1 MERKWKMR
9 RYKEGDEKEICILFE
24 KIFGKTMG
32 RTESINH
39 WNWEYK
45 NNPNNKLEILLA
57 TDKNKIVGHYAVI
70 PMKMKIEANDYLTTL
85 SLDTMMHKDY
95 RGQGMFSVLAKTLY
109 KELEKSGIPITYGF
123 PNVNSIKGCKKLE
136 WFEIADLPLLVKP
149 INFKNLFYAYIKNRF
164 LSNTLGAFLNF
175 FSLLTP
181 TTRKKYENI
190 IIKNIENF
198 DKEFDKLWNSVKDEI
213 MISVI
218 RDSKYLNWRYIQK
231 PEGDYTLFS
240 IYEKN
245 ELKGYIV
252 LKIEK
257 KFNLKIGFI
266 IDILTCSSNQLYP
279 NQLITEGILFFK
291 KENVDIIGCLMFSH
305 HKYYKALKK
314 KGFIKI
320 SKKYFPQEIYFG
332 AKLHSNLVKKGI
344 VKKKENWFL
353 TWGDTDV
360 I

>member
-1 MERKWKMR
+1 M
-9 RYKEGDEKEICILFE
+9 D
-24 KIFGKTMG
+24 
-32 RTESINH
+32 
-39 WNWEYK
+39 
-45 NNPNNKLEILLA
+45 LA
-57 TDKNKIVGHYAVI
+57 IIGAGSVG
-70 PMKMKIEANDYLTTL
+70 LT
-85 SLDTMMHKDY
+85 SGVFCMH
-95 RGQGMFSVLAKTLY
+95 T
-109 KELEKSGIPITYGF
+109 
-123 PNVNSIKGCKKLE
+123 
-136 WFEIADLPLLVKP
+136 
-149 INFKNLFYAYIKNRF
+149 KNRVI
-164 LSNTLGAFLNF
+164 SNILGACFNF
-175 FSLLTP
+175 FSFLTP
-181 TTRKKYENI
+181 TIRKKYKNI
-190 IIKNIENF
+190 TIKSIENF
-198 DKEFDKLWNSVKDEI
+198 DKEFDKLWDSVKDEI
-213 MISVI
+213 TIGVI

-231 PEGDYTLFS
+231 PEIDYTVFS

-279 NQLITEGILFFK
+279 QQLITKAVLFFK
-291 KENVDIIGCLMFSH
+291 DEDVDIISCLMFSQ

-320 SKKYFPQEIYFG
+320 SKKYFPQGIYFG
-332 AKLHSNLVKKGI
+332 AKVHSNLVKKEI